1 MKSRRMRRLAASGGI
16 AAAAVGVAGVGL
28 FATLGTATAAS
39 HPTLVVYSAQ
49 GYDKAMVAAFH
60 AKYPQ
65 IPVTLNDNSTGP
77 LLTQIE
83 AEKNNPHWGLLW
95 VDGTTAFAGLDKQ
108 GLLARNLHFNTGR
121 YNALGKANVPRNRSF
136 APTGVTLV
144 PGNAYNIAKVRRA
157 PTTLAGLLAYAKAHP
172 GKVGMNDP
180 TQSGP
185 TYPLIAGIMS
195 YLGHG
200 NVARGEARG
209 KAYFLQLKK
218 YGLVSN
224 GTNGTTL
231 PQLDNGTFNIAMV
244 QSSAAIGDS
253 HAIPTSRGGN
263 PANGVSYIA
272 PATELPSAI
281 GVDVKAPAAV
291 RAEAVTFINFALSS
305 AGQHVM
311 QTGDPWG
318 DSLYYPVVNGVRPR
332 AGLPSLAKVKTQSI
346 NPYAWGPVESSINAW
361 WVSHII
367 H

>member
-1 MKSRRMRRLAASGGI
+1 MHSRRWRRISV
-16 AAAAVGVAGVGL
+16 AAAATAGVAAVGI
-28 FATLGTATAAS
+28 AVSISSGTATARS
-39 HPTLVVYSAQ
+39 NPTLVVYSAQ
-49 GYDKAMVAAFH
+49 GYDKSMVAAFH
-60 AKYPQ
+60 KKYPN

-83 AEKNNPHWGLLW
+83 AERNNPRWGLLW
-95 VDGTTAFAGLDKQ
+95 VDGTTAFAGLDQ
-108 GLLARNLHFNTGR
+108 QHLLARNVAFNTR
-121 YNALGKANVPRNRSF
+121 LYNSLGHANVPRDRSF

-144 PGNAYNIAKVRRA
+144 PGVASNISRVHVP
-157 PTTLAGLLAYAKAHP
+157 PTTLSGLLAYAKAHH

-185 TYPLIAGIMS
+185 TYPLIAGIMN

-209 KAYFLQLKK
+209 KSYFLQLKK
-218 YGLVSN
+218 YGLSSN

-231 PQLDNGTFNIAMV
+231 PQLDNGTFNIALV

-253 HAIPTSRGGN
+253 RSIPTKAGGN
-263 PANGVSYIA
+263 PANRAGYLA

-281 GVDVKAPAAV
+281 GIDAKAPAAV
-291 RAEAVTFINFALSS
+291 KAEAVKFIDFTLSK

-332 AGLPSLAKVKTQSI
+332 RGLPSLAKVKTQAI
-346 NPYAWGPVESSINAW
+346 NPYAWGPLERSINAW